1 MRYNEG
7 DVVPRPVYVLQTE
20 QIALGNKL
28 LEYIDNKTT
37 ALGTEIYN
45 QPVSEY
51 VCKQQAEIEKQ
62 LFFRDE
68 PLCIGLSA
76 RLPNEGSFITDS
88 LSGVPLLLTRDA
100 TGEVHAFLNVCRHR
114 GSQVAKDCGTTRSFV
129 CPYHAWTYDLLGK
142 LVARPQEAAFTGAQ
156 RETHGLTPLPAVE
169 QDGMLWVCPTP
180 SQNITIDKKL
190 GGISQELAAYNLA
203 SFHHFDSCT
212 IHRRM
217 NWKLIVDTFLESYH
231 FCVLHKDT
239 ICRIFYDDLSTFDTW
254 GSNFRLVSA
263 RRTINELRNSNES
276 EWNILEHI
284 VGIYVLFPNT
294 VLVWQLD
301 HVELWHIYPCNGDPA
316 LATVRLDLY
325 TPEPAQTEKVKQYWK
340 KNLDLVVKVVEEEDF
355 PVGETIQQGFLSDAQ
370 SHITFGTNE
379 PALAHF
385 HGSITQAVQSA
396 ANRL

>member
-1 MRYNEG
+1 MRYNEREIL
-7 DVVPRPVYVLQTE
+7 PRPVYVLQTE

-51 VCKQQAEIEKQ
+51 VCEQQAEIEKR

-68 PLCIGLSA
+68 PLCVGLSA
-76 RLPNEGSFITDS
+76 RLPNAGSFITDS

-100 TGEVHAFLNVCRHR
+100 TGEVRAFLNVCRHR
-114 GSQVAKDCGTTRSFV
+114 GSQVAKDCGTARSFV

-156 RETHGLTPLPAVE
+156 RETHGLTPLPVVE
-169 QDGMLWVCPTP
+169 RDGMLWVCPTP
-180 SQNITIDKKL
+180 SRLIDIDDKL

-203 SFHHFDSCT
+203 SFHHFDSC
-212 IHRRM
+212 IIRRRM

-239 ICRIFYDDLSTFDTW
+239 ICPIFYDNLSTFDTW

-263 RRTINELRNSNES
+263 RRTINELRDRNES
-276 EWNILEHI
+276 EWSILEHI

-301 HVELWHIYPCNGDPA
+301 HVELWHIYPSNDDAA

-325 TPEPAQTEKVKQYWK
+325 TPEPAQTEKVKLYWK

-355 PVGETIQQGFLSDAQ
+355 PVGETIQQGFLSEAQ

-385 HGSITQAVQSA
+385 HGSVTQAVQSA